1 MEREVRPRSP
11 GHLQNRRNWVM
22 GHHGAKVVRG
32 LGVNLGDLCKPLN
45 CKKKELCL
53 LEDAYTAVCVSKK
66 ELHKNKFINSY
77 NTLSNRDELIT
88 KSKYLEEEEAKRKA
102 AEEAEQTGLI
112 SGTSSSGNA
121 ADSSDNIGG
130 SVASGSGSSAIASD
144 RTSGGAAGDE
154 LLQQDQEDPDD
165 ESSAQD
171 DDVFY
176 DSDGGEKEEENCK
189 PCPVVKPT
197 FMCGSDN
204 RTYSSLCRL
213 EYHNC
218 IHGSLVKVNCKGFCP
233 CKGEFSRWV

>member
-1 MEREVRPRSP
+1 MNFEFIVD
-11 GHLQNRRNWVM
+11 VF
-22 GHHGAKVVRG
+22 A
-32 LGVNLGDLCKPLN
+32 
-45 CKKKELCL
+45 LCL
-53 LEDAYTAVCVSKK
+53 SCR
-66 ELHKNKFINSY
+66 FINSY

-112 SGTSSSGNA
+112 SGTSSSNSGNS

-233 CKGEFSRWV
+233 CKGEFSRGFRVQSDGSLLNCIGWQPCHKTSLKHSFV